1 MASLGRSSI
10 TRETPLDE
18 RAEQALIGRVRS
30 TYEARGGIEVV
41 GDEDDDQDDD
51 EGDWEDRYE
60 ADLDEQIIKRLSKRT
75 SRASSSHA
83 FIVDRSSLAQPPL
96 PKIDDSRSRRRERG
110 DVRFVIALL
119 RTRGDAIRLL
129 FWRRGAVRRFR
140 SPIRAE
146 RRVDSI
152 DEPRLASNRISS
164 RRSPLPPARENPRAC
179 LTPTLKKPVIPQ
191 FRHKTGVDDMRRL
204 FHPPIITTFAFA
216 LIVLGNSVA
225 SAADQAAP
233 GATLATERGAGGLR
247 DRLVHLD
254 SNDPY
259 YVHRGF
265 PKLTTPQWVGER
277 GVDAVVVLAID
288 DMTDNTARYAA
299 FLKPIVDR
307 LRAIDGRG
315 AVSVMTCHADPRDP
329 LIQRLIEQGVTIEV
343 HTIGHPCPLF
353 AKGDFAAA
361 VKAVHGG
368 IDLVAQ
374 IPNNRPVAF
383 RMPCCDSLNTPSPR
397 FFAEIFNRPTA
408 DGNFLTID
416 SSVFVATTPNDPEV
430 SRKVV
435 LEADG
440 GDRFRKYL
448 PFPAFVNTIED
459 YPYPYVIGKLCW
471 EFPCVVPS
479 DWEAFHI
486 QQAKNPRTVED
497 LKRALDA
504 VVSKRGVM
512 NIVFHPHGWI
522 ENAQLVEIIDYAQ
535 KTYGGRVKFL
545 NFHEAQTRIDKN
557 LLNGSPI
564 RAVDGGDGGVRLV
577 DVNDDG
583 YLDVIIG
590 NDQKHEMRI
599 WNEKAGEWESSAFPP
614 AFVDRDEKGK
624 RIDAGFRFGLDLNKR
639 PFLMKIDEIGPEA
652 WAFDGSTFRRADD
665 LADGLVIDG
674 RRVKTIDQGR
684 DTGVRLRDLD
694 GDGTSEAIVAGPLG
708 SAVFQ
713 RDSATKMFRRLP
725 FALPEGARIVDDLG
739 RDAGTRFVDL
749 DDDLNADVIFSNDQG
764 YGAYLFE
771 SMKTGWS
778 IKAVAGA
785 AGEPGAIPKIVHNGM
800 NNGAFFQNRSIWV
813 VNETTDKK
821 PDLVERMSFNEIL
834 KSVDPRGKSAEAALR
849 SIRVRP
855 GFRVELAAC
864 EPLVNDPIAFDWGAD
879 GSLWV
884 VEMGDYPLGVDGKG
898 KPGGSVRRLVDLDG
912 DGRYDRATT
921 FLDGLSFPTGVTPV
935 RNGVIVTCAPDIF
948 YAEDRDGDG
957 KADYRE
963 PLFSGFIE
971 GNPQHRV
978 NGFEFGLDGWFYV
991 ANGDSGGKVRSLKTN
1006 KVLNTSGRD
1015 FAFRIEGVAA
1025 LDFGGDMRTATG
1037 GAQYGRRRDDW
1048 GNWFGN
1054 NNPTWLWHNVFSEE
1068 ELHANPAVAVSDPRR
1083 IIDRDNRIFPISRTV
1098 ARFNSPESVNRT
1110 TSANSPTPYRDDLFG
1125 PGFERSVFVSEPVHN
1140 VIHRIALDREGPTFG
1155 GGRASDERERE
1166 FLASSDNWFRP
1177 TSLRTGPDGA
1187 LWIAD
1192 MDRAVIE
1199 HPEWIPDEWEK
1210 RIDLRAGADRG
1221 RIFRVVPVGSNR
1233 RPIPR
1238 LDKLDSA
1245 GLIAALD
1252 SSNGWTRDTIMRLL
1266 SETTEKIPVDR
1277 LINVYQ
1283 TTKRPQVKVQI
1294 LHIMENMKMDRG
1306 SVVASALTDPNA
1318 EVRRHGVETADL
1330 KVLDTPIGA
1339 GVLGRASDPDA
1350 RVRFAAAFKL
1360 AGRPERAAGV
1370 ALAAILDRDINDTLM
1385 RTAVLLS
1392 SRSAAP
1398 TVLANVLASGHGK
1411 AVDRSLVDPLLATIA
1426 SIRDVSGLEAAF
1438 KTILAG
1444 GAGDVRRFAAV
1455 AGLFDARAR
1464 VGGKIQED
1472 FDRVIDSEF
1481 VSKDLDSVIAA
1492 ARRTAADAASI
1503 EGDRLAATSALG
1515 RSERDRGAD
1524 RSVLTRLL
1532 DPKESAVVERAA
1544 VEALS
1549 RIDDEETPK
1558 ILLAGW
1564 KGHSPL
1570 IRDAILDVLVGRPA
1584 WSREL
1589 LNAVESGRVGA
1600 GEIDPARRRSLL
1612 ASRDESVRSR
1622 ASRLL
1627 DVPSKSRK
1635 DVIIRYQDASMREGD
1650 PRKGV
1655 EVFKKTCSICH
1666 RLGGVGTEVGPDL
1679 ATLTDRSKDALLTA
1693 ILDPNR
1699 AFEAKFTSYA
1709 VSTIDGR
1716 VLTGMIA
1723 AETATSV
1730 TLRRQEM
1737 KEDLLLRSMID
1748 EIASTGQSL
1757 MPEGFEKDVAPT
1769 EMADLIAFV
1778 AGAVPVSKIF
1788 PGNHPEI
1795 VEPGVNGEFL
1805 LPAKGAKIFGDTL
1818 VFEAKYGNLGYFSS
1832 ANDRA
1837 EWTIR
1842 APGRGRYAVWVEQA
1856 CPDETAGSGFAIEIG
1871 ANRLEAT
1878 ARGTGGWDDYRRFR
1892 IGAIELEPGER
1903 SVLVRASGPIK
1914 AGAIVDIKSIEL
1926 RPLDETK
1933 NVSK

>member
-1 MASLGRSSI
+1 MR
-10 TRETPLDE
+10 
-18 RAEQALIGRVRS
+18 
-30 TYEARGGIEVV
+30 
-41 GDEDDDQDDD
+41 DDTLVPMNF
-51 EGDWEDRYE
+51 R
-60 ADLDEQIIKRLSKRT
+60 
-75 SRASSSHA
+75 
-83 FIVDRSSLAQPPL
+83 P
-96 PKIDDSRSRRRERG
+96 
-110 DVRFVIALL
+110 
-119 RTRGDAIRLL
+119 
-129 FWRRGAVRRFR
+129 VRR
-140 SPIRAE
+140 
-146 RRVDSI
+146 
-152 DEPRLASNRISS
+152 L
-164 RRSPLPPARENPRAC
+164 
-179 LTPTLKKPVIPQ
+179 
-191 FRHKTGVDDMRRL
+191 RHTIKVDDMRRL
-204 FHPPIITTFAFA
+204 FYTPIIMTIVIALVVSGERAAF
-216 LIVLGNSVA
+216 
-225 SAADQAAP
+225 SA
-233 GATLATERGAGGLR
+233 ERGAPAAATSAKALSSRETR
-247 DRLVHLD
+247 DRLVHID

-288 DMTDNTARYAA
+288 DMTDNADRYETY
-299 FLKPIVDR
+299 LKPIIDR

-329 LIQRLIEQGVTIEV
+329 RIQRLIEQGVAIDV

-353 AKGDFAAA
+353 AKGDFEAA

-368 IDLVAQ
+368 IDLLAQ

-408 DGNFLTID
+408 DGKFLTID
-416 SSVFVATTPNDPEV
+416 SSVFVATTPNDPEIPR
-430 SRKVV
+430 SVV

-471 EFPCVVPS
+471 EFPCIVPS
-479 DWEAFHI
+479 DWEAFHV
-486 QQAKNPRTVED
+486 QKAKNPKTVED

-504 VVSKRGVM
+504 VVVKQGVM

-522 ENAQLVEIIDYAQ
+522 DNAQIVEFVDYAN

-564 RAVDGGDGGVRLV
+564 RAVDGGDGGVRLI

-583 YLDVIIG
+583 YLDVLIG

-599 WNEKAGEWESSAFPP
+599 WNERVREWESSAFPP
-614 AFVDRDEKGK
+614 SFVYAERENS
-624 RIDAGFRFGLDLNKR
+624 RSDAGFRFGLDLNQR
-639 PFLMKIDEIGPEA
+639 PYLMKIDEIGPEA
-652 WAFDGSTFRRADD
+652 WAFDGSAFRRADD
-665 LADGLVIDG
+665 LAEGLVIDG
-674 RRVKTIDQGR
+674 LRVKTIDRGR

-694 GDGTSEAIVAGPLG
+694 GDGTSEAIVAGPSG
-708 SAVFQ
+708 SAVFG
-713 RDSATKMFRRLP
+713 RDSATKKFRRLP
-725 FALPEGARIVDDLG
+725 FALPDGARIVDDLG

-764 YGAYLFE
+764 FGAYLFE

-778 IKAVAGA
+778 IRAIAGG

-821 PDLVERMSFNEIL
+821 PDLVERMSFNEIS
-834 KSVDPRGKSAEAALR
+834 KNVEPRGKTAEAALR
-849 SIRVRP
+849 SIRVRR
-855 GFRVELAAC
+855 GFRVEIAAC

-879 GSLWV
+879 GSMWV
-884 VEMGDYPLGVDGKG
+884 VEMGDYPLGADNKG
-898 KPGGSVRRLVDLDG
+898 KPGGSIRRLVDLDG
-912 DGRYDRATT
+912 DGIYDQATT
-921 FLDGLSFPTGVTPV
+921 FLDGLSFPTGVMPV
-935 RNGVIVTCAPDIF
+935 RKGVIVTCAPDIF

-963 PLFSGFIE
+963 TLFSGFVE

-978 NGFEFGLDGWFYV
+978 NGFDLGLDGWVYV
-991 ANGDSGGKVRSLKTN
+991 ANGDSGGKVRSQKTN

-1015 FAFRIEGVAA
+1015 FAFRVEGLAA
-1025 LDFGGDMRTATG
+1025 LDMDGDMRTATG
-1037 GAQYGRRRDDW
+1037 GSQYGRRRDDW

-1140 VIHRIALDREGPTFG
+1140 VIHRIVLEPSGPTFA
-1155 GGRASDERERE
+1155 GGRASDERESE

-1177 TSLRTGPDGA
+1177 TSLKTGPDGA

-1199 HPEWIPDEWEK
+1199 HPEWIPDDWEK

-1221 RIFRVVPVGSNR
+1221 RIFRVVPVGVKR

-1238 LDKLDSA
+1238 LDRLEPA

-1252 SSNGWTRDTIMRLL
+1252 SPNGWTRDTIMRLL
-1266 SETTEKIPVDR
+1266 GETTEKIPVDR
-1277 LINVYQ
+1277 LISVYRK
-1283 TTKRPQVKVQI
+1283 TKHPQVKVQI
-1294 LHIMENMKMDRG
+1294 LHIMENMKIER
-1306 SVVASALTDPNA
+1306 ASIVSAALADQNA
-1318 EVRRHGVETADL
+1318 EVRRHGVQTADL
-1330 KVLDTPIGA
+1330 KDLDTPIGSRILELA
-1339 GVLGRASDPDA
+1339 GDPDA
-1350 RVRFAAAFKL
+1350 RVRFSVAFKL
-1360 AGRPERAAGV
+1360 AGRTERAAGS
-1370 ALAAILDRDINDTLM
+1370 ALAAILDRDRDDPLM

-1392 SRSAAP
+1392 SRGAASI
-1398 TVLANVLASGHGK
+1398 VLANALANGRGE
-1411 AVDRSLVDPLLATIA
+1411 AVDRAVLDPLLATIA
-1426 SIRDVSGLEAAF
+1426 LSRDVSGLDAAF

-1444 GAGDVRRFAAV
+1444 RTSDVRRFAAV
-1455 AGLFDARAR
+1455 AGLFEARSR

-1472 FDRVIDSEF
+1472 FDRVIHSQF
-1481 VSKDLDSVIAA
+1481 ISKDIDSVMTA
-1492 ARRTAADAASI
+1492 ARRTAEDEGAV
-1503 EGDRLAATSALG
+1503 EGDRLAAISALG
-1515 RSERDRGAD
+1515 RSDREREAD
-1524 RSVLTRLL
+1524 RLVLARLL
-1532 DPKESAVVERAA
+1532 DPKESVVIERAA
-1544 VEALS
+1544 IEALS
-1549 RIDDEETPK
+1549 RIEDAATAK
-1558 ILLAGW
+1558 ILLKGW
-1564 KGHSPL
+1564 KGRSPL
-1570 IRDAILDVLVGRPA
+1570 LRDAILDVLTSRPA
-1584 WSREL
+1584 WSNEL
-1589 LNAVESGRVGA
+1589 LNEVEAGRVGA
-1600 GEIDPARRRSLL
+1600 GEIDPARRRTLL
-1612 ASRDESVRSR
+1612 ASRDESVRIR
-1622 ASRLL
+1622 ASMLI

-1635 DVIIRYQDASMREGD
+1635 EIIKRYQDALTREGD
-1650 PRKGV
+1650 PRRGF
-1655 EVFKKTCSICH
+1655 EVFKKTCAGCH
-1666 RLGGVGTEVGPDL
+1666 RLGGMGNSVGPDL
-1679 ATLTDRSKDALLTA
+1679 ATLTDRSKDSLLTA

-1709 VSTIDGR
+1709 VSTTDGR
-1716 VLTGMIA
+1716 VTTGMIA

-1737 KEDLLLRSMID
+1737 KEDILLKSMID
-1748 EIASTGQSL
+1748 EISSTGQSL
-1757 MPEGFEKDVAPT
+1757 MPEGIEKDVSPSD
-1769 EMADLIAFV
+1769 MADLIAFV
-1778 AGAVPVSKIF
+1778 AGASPISKAF
-1788 PGNHPEI
+1788 PGNRPEV
-1795 VEPGVNGEFL
+1795 VEPGAKGGFI
-1805 LPAKGAKIFGDTL
+1805 LPASRAKIFGDTL
-1818 VFEAKYGNLGYFSS
+1818 VFESKYGNLGYFSS

-1842 APGRGRYAVWVEQA
+1842 STARGRYAVWVEQA

-1871 ANRLEAT
+1871 ANRFEAQ
-1878 ARGTGGWDDYRRFR
+1878 ARGTGGWDEYRRFR
-1892 IGAIELEPGER
+1892 VATVELEPGEQTVAVR
-1903 SVLVRASGPIK
+1903 SSGAIK
-1914 AGAIVDIKSIEL
+1914 AGAIADIKSIEL

-1933 NVSK
+1933 KVSK